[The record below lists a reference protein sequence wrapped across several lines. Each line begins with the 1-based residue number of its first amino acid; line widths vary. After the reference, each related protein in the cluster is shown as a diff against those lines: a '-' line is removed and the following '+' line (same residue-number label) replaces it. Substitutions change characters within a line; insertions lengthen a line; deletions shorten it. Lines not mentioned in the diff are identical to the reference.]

1 MNKRLRKNLVY
12 NITYQ
17 ILILFLPLIT
27 SSYLAR
33 IVGADGI
40 GRYSYS
46 YSVAMYFTY
55 FTLLGL
61 NKYGNRAIATV
72 QNNIRERSKIFL
84 EIYCMQMLCF
94 CVSIVAYVIYLLFF
108 SEDKLIALIQMLFV
122 ASALFDIN
130 WFFFGLEAF
139 DKTVIR
145 NALVKLFTTILI
157 FILVKSSD
165 DVWKYTIIMSG
176 GYFISQ
182 IVMWP
187 YLKTYLKLQKI
198 SFSGVKRHF
207 LPNLV
212 MFIPVVAVSIYKI
225 MDKIMLGTMSSKA
238 IVGYYENAEKIINV
252 PVAIFTA
259 LGTVMLPRI
268 SAMIAD
274 NKDDSVSMYRDIA
287 VKLVI
292 YFSGAATF
300 GIIAISNSLS
310 VCMWGDGFET
320 SGLIMSYLAMTLI
333 FLGVGNVIRTQIL
346 IPYHYD
352 RIYVTSVI
360 LGAIINVFV
369 NLLLIPTYGGV
380 GAAIGTICA
389 EVIVC
394 IFQLICIRKEI
405 PITSYLSHTI
415 ISSLAGFL
423 MLYVVRQIPNPNPT
437 IKSIIVR
444 VMVGGLVYILIVAFP
459 LYRVLRKSRMERK

>member
-12 NITYQ
+12 NISYQ

-61 NKYGNRAIATV
+61 NKYGNRAIASV
-72 QNNIRERSKIFL
+72 QRNIRERSKTFL
-84 EIYCMQMLCF
+84 EIYCMQLLCF
-94 CVSIVAYVIYLLFF
+94 GLSIVAYVIYLSFF
-108 SEDKLIALIQMLFV
+108 AEDKVIAGIQILFV

-139 DKTVIR
+139 DKTVLR
-145 NALVKLFTTILI
+145 NALVKLLTTILI

-165 DVWKYTIIMSG
+165 DVWKYTLIMAG
-176 GYFISQ
+176 GYLISQ

-187 YLKTYLKLQKI
+187 YLKRYLTLEKI

-207 LPNLV
+207 LPNLI

-225 MDKIMLGTMSSKA
+225 MDKIMLGAMSSKA

-268 SAMIAD
+268 SAMVAD
-274 NKDDSVSMYRDIA
+274 SNDDGVSRYRDIA
-287 VKLVI
+287 VKVVI
-292 YFSGAATF
+292 YFSGASTF

-310 VCMWGDGFET
+310 ICMWGNGFEV
-320 SGLIMSYLAMTLI
+320 SGVIMSYLAATLI

-352 RIYVTSVI
+352 RIYVISVI
-360 LGAIINVFV
+360 LGAVINVFV
-369 NLLLIPTYGGV
+369 NLLLIPRYGGV

-389 EVIVC
+389 ELIVC
-394 IFQLICIRKEI
+394 IFQLICIRNEI
-405 PITSYLSHTI
+405 PVKSYLCHTL
-415 ISSLAGFL
+415 ISCIAGFI
-423 MLYVVRQIPNPNPT
+423 MLCVVLRIPNASPT
-437 IKSIIVR
+437 VISIMIR
-444 VMVGGLVYILIVAFP
+444 VLIGGFVYLVIVAFP
-459 LYRVLRKSRMERK
+459 LYRLFKNSRMEKK